1 MLTSHQLINSLLE
14 LLGTHK
20 EEEKQRVAEEFW
32 RDLISSSSSPLPIT
46 LNNRAYFMYK
56 GTAKS
61 VMLVGDWTYWQP
73 AITLQHIEHTDLF
86 YCIQEFN
93 PTARLQYK
101 LIVDGN
107 WILDPSNIHTSIEGF
122 GQNSEFWMP
131 EYHDESWLEPSSP
144 VVHRGNIKRFEFES
158 KVLGEKRE
166 IFLYTPVYRNEKG
179 LSLPLLIVHD
189 GSEAIHIGKFH
200 QILDNMQSA
209 GKIPPCAALFI
220 TPKDRIGE
228 YALNTSYPEFCIHE
242 ALTEALAIWKKW
254 NVPISDESPKRS
266 ITGASLGGLLATKTS
281 LQFPKD
287 IGVCI
292 AQSPSYWWNQAEIFH
307 SPYLKN
313 APKIEFHLQTG
324 TICDAQKMTESMF
337 HRLKHL
343 GANVMYQEFHQSHTW
358 GNWRTN
364 LASAIQSWL
373 SPMSIPNHIQS

>member
-1 MLTSHQLINSLLE
+1 
-14 LLGTHK
+14 
-20 EEEKQRVAEEFW
+20 
-32 RDLISSSSSPLPIT
+32 
-46 LNNRAYFMYK
+46 MYK
-56 GTAKS
+56 GSAKS

-73 AITLQHIEHTDLF
+73 AIALHQIEHTDLF
-86 YCIQEFN
+86 YGIQEFH

-131 EYHDESWLEPSSP
+131 EYLDESWLEPSTS
-144 VVHRGNIKRFEFES
+144 VVHRGNIKWFEFES
-158 KVLGEKRE
+158 KLLNETRE
-166 IFLYTPVYRNEKG
+166 IFLYTPVYKNEKG
-179 LSLPLLIVHD
+179 FSLPLLIVHD

-200 QILDNMQSA
+200 QILDNLQAA

-220 TPKDRIGE
+220 SPKDRIGE
-228 YALNTSYPEFCIHE
+228 YALNASYPEFCIHE

-337 HRLKHL
+337 HRLKYL